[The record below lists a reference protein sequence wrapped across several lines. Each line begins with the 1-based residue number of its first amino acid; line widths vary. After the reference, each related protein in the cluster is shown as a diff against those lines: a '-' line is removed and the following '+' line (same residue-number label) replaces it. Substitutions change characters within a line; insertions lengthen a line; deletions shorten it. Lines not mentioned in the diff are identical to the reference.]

1 MSRNQ
6 LENTLLRLAQPAVK
20 AQGLDI
26 WGLEILDGQHMT
38 VRLFV
43 EIPQSQHALHEE
55 VQDDAAENDAAQKA
69 DVQGSLSA
77 QGAQDAQCAQDAQGA
92 EGDAA
97 QPLED
102 DIAVLSASVDQ
113 CEAISRQFSL
123 ALDAEDVIDRAYTL
137 EVSTPGF
144 NRIFF
149 KPEQMKPYTGE
160 LIEARMGELFAPG
173 PDMPKRRT
181 WKGILEDVREDS
193 FVLAPASADNEGE
206 IRMESMAPVTIPF
219 AKARR
224 VSRIH
229 VFRKPAKPGK
239 GPGKAQK
246 KGKKA

>member
-1 MSRNQ
+1 MAQIPAKARTIMSRNQ

-20 AQGLDI
+20 AQGLEI

-43 EIPQSQHALHEE
+43 EVPAMEE
-55 VQDDAAENDAAQKA
+55 E
-69 DVQGSLSA
+69 
-77 QGAQDAQCAQDAQGA
+77 
-92 EGDAA
+92 
-97 QPLED
+97 PLED
-102 DIAVLSASVDQ
+102 MQDTDEPAEEIALLSASVDQ

-149 KPEQMKPYTGE
+149 RIEQMKPYVGE
-160 LIEARMGELFAPG
+160 MVEARMGELFAPT
-173 PDMPKRRT
+173 PDGQKRRV
-181 WKGILEDVREDS
+181 WKGVLEEVGEES
-193 FVLAPASADNEGE
+193 FVLAPASVDGEGE
-206 IRMESMAPVTIPF
+206 ITRENSDPVTISF
-219 AKARR
+219 ARARR

-239 GPGKAQK
+239 GPGKSQGKSQK
-246 KGKKA
+246 KSKKS

>member
-1 MSRNQ
+1 MSRTQ

-20 AQGLDI
+20 AQGLEI
-26 WGLEILDGQHMT
+26 WGLEVLDGQHMT

-43 EIPQSQHALHEE
+43 EVPDTLKDAPEDA
-55 VQDDAAENDAAQKA
+55 VQEPAA
-69 DVQGSLSA
+69 
-77 QGAQDAQCAQDAQGA
+77 A
-92 EGDAA
+92 EGDGGL
-97 QPLED
+97 PMED

-149 KPEQMKPYTGE
+149 RPEQMKPYTGD

-173 PDMPKRRT
+173 PDTPKRRT
-181 WKGILEDVREDS
+181 WKGILEDVSEDS

-206 IRMESMAPVTIPF
+206 IRMENMAPVTIPF

-239 GPGKAQK
+239 GPGKAQRK
-246 KGKKA
+246 AGKS

>member
-1 MSRNQ
+1 MSRTQ

-20 AQGLDI
+20 AQGLEI
-26 WGLEILDGQHMT
+26 WGLEVLDGQHMT

-43 EIPQSQHALHEE
+43 EVPDTLKDAPEDA
-55 VQDDAAENDAAQKA
+55 VQEPAA
-69 DVQGSLSA
+69 
-77 QGAQDAQCAQDAQGA
+77 A
-92 EGDAA
+92 EGDGGL
-97 QPLED
+97 PMED

-149 KPEQMKPYTGE
+149 RPEQMKPYTGD

-173 PDMPKRRT
+173 PDTPKRRT
-181 WKGILEDVREDS
+181 WKGILEDVSEDS

-206 IRMESMAPVTIPF
+206 IRMENMAPVTIPF

-229 VFRKPAKPGK
+229 VFHKPAKPGK
-239 GPGKAQK
+239 GPGKAQRK
-246 KGKKA
+246 AGKS

>member
-1 MSRNQ
+1 MSRTQ

-20 AQGLDI
+20 AQGLEI
-26 WGLEILDGQHMT
+26 WGLEVLDGQHMT

-43 EIPQSQHALHEE
+43 EVPDTLKDAPEDA
-55 VQDDAAENDAAQKA
+55 VQEPAA
-69 DVQGSLSA
+69 
-77 QGAQDAQCAQDAQGA
+77 A
-92 EGDAA
+92 EGDGGL
-97 QPLED
+97 PLED

-149 KPEQMKPYTGE
+149 RPEQMKPYTGD

-173 PDMPKRRT
+173 PDTPKRRT
-181 WKGILEDVREDS
+181 WKGILEDVSENS

-206 IRMESMAPVTIPF
+206 IRMENMAPVTIPF

-239 GPGKAQK
+239 GPGKAQRK
-246 KGKKA
+246 AGKS

>member
-1 MSRNQ
+1 MSRTQ

-20 AQGLDI
+20 AQGLEI
-26 WGLEILDGQHMT
+26 WGLEVLDGQHMT

-43 EIPQSQHALHEE
+43 EVPDTLKDAPEDA
-55 VQDDAAENDAAQKA
+55 VQEPAAAE
-69 DVQGSLSA
+69 GGGL
-77 QGAQDAQCAQDAQGA
+77 
-92 EGDAA
+92 
-97 QPLED
+97 PMED

-149 KPEQMKPYTGE
+149 RPEQMKPYTGD

-173 PDMPKRRT
+173 PDTPKRRT
-181 WKGILEDVREDS
+181 WKGILEDVSEDS

-206 IRMESMAPVTIPF
+206 IRMENMAPVTIPF

-239 GPGKAQK
+239 GPGKAQRK
-246 KGKKA
+246 AGKS

>member
-1 MSRNQ
+1 MSRTQ

-20 AQGLDI
+20 AQGLEI
-26 WGLEILDGQHMT
+26 WGLEVLDGQHMT

-43 EIPQSQHALHEE
+43 EVPDTLKDAPEDA
-55 VQDDAAENDAAQKA
+55 VQEPAA
-69 DVQGSLSA
+69 
-77 QGAQDAQCAQDAQGA
+77 A
-92 EGDAA
+92 EGDGGL
-97 QPLED
+97 PLED

-149 KPEQMKPYTGE
+149 RPEQMKPYTGD

-173 PDMPKRRT
+173 PDTPKRRT
-181 WKGILEDVREDS
+181 WKGILEDVSEDS

-206 IRMESMAPVTIPF
+206 IRMENMAPVTIPF

-239 GPGKAQK
+239 GPGKAQRK
-246 KGKKA
+246 AGKS